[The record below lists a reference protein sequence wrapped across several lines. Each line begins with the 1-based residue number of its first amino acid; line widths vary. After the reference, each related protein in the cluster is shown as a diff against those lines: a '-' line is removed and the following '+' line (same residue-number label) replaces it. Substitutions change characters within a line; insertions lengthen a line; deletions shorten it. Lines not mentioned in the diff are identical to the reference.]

1 MILSLIGGSLT
12 LLGSTFVLVRSFQ
25 VRQRSF
31 YQVISLLIF
40 AGTLAGVLAVAIWTK
55 YSRYVSQLATIT
67 LNDSQKQSC
76 SQCSKDRTLQVCQ
89 SLINVNEINL
99 VETTVKKLS
108 LWIGWMWALFYFFF
122 NTSNLIFGIKYLDLS
137 VMIQDIL
144 LN

>member
-40 AGTLAGVLAVAIWTK
+40 AGTLAGGLAVAIWTK

-99 VETTVKKLS
+99 VETTVRKLS